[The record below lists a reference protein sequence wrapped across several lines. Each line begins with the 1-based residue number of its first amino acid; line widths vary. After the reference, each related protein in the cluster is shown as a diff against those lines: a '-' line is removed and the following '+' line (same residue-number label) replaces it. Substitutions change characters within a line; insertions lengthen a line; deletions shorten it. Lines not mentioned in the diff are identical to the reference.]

1 MRKLLYALILLFT
14 IYFIFTHLAELQ
26 LILQVLSQGDWRWM
40 LAAVAVQLVWLV
52 NIAAAFQSTYH
63 LVGVRE
69 RLSHLLPLTMVANFL
84 NVVAPSYGIGALAVL
99 IADGRRRKKPAAKV
113 STAVILFIVYDY
125 LSFMVVLAVGLIIL
139 AKHNALDTVLITAS
153 AFAISIAVVL
163 ITLTLLGIQSAERL
177 GQAVLSLTN
186 LINRILRPFLRRE
199 FISLSRSQR
208 FADDFSEGLQQ
219 IRSSPSGLILP
230 AILALTQK
238 VLMIAILYLVSVAF
252 HYPFNFNTLIACFS
266 TSYLFTIVSITPSG
280 VGFVEGAM
288 TLYLKAL
295 QVPLATS
302 AVISVAYRSITFW
315 LILVYGIVAI
325 RWVGY
330 RPAKLDHVDASVIG
344 SPSAESHPPASRTS
358 SQAGHVLSPI
368 EVEDDSSPVSRQP
381 PHEPLSS

>member
-1 MRKLLYALILLFT
+1 MRKFLYALVLLFA
-14 IYFIFTHLAELQ
+14 IYFIFTHLDELQ
-26 LILQVLSQGDWRWM
+26 LMLQVLSQGDWRWM
-40 LAAVAVQLVWLV
+40 LAAVGVQLLWLA
-52 NIAAAFQSTYH
+52 NIAAAFQSTYR

-69 RLSHLLPLTMVANFL
+69 HLSHLIPLTTVANFL

-99 IADGRRRKKPAAKV
+99 IADGRRRGKPAAKV

-125 LSFMVVLAVGLIIL
+125 LGFMVVLALGLIIM
-139 AKHNALDTVLITAS
+139 AKHNVLDTVLIAAS
-153 AFAISIAVVL
+153 TFAISIAVVL
-163 ITLTLLGIQSAERL
+163 ITLTVLGIQSAERL
-177 GQAVLSLTN
+177 VRAVLSLTN
-186 LINRILRPFLRRE
+186 LINRLLRPFLNRE
-199 FISLSRSQR
+199 LISLSRSQG
-208 FADDFSEGLQQ
+208 FADDFSEGLKH

-238 VLMIAILYLVSVAF
+238 ALMIIILYLVSVAF
-252 HYPFNFNTLIACFS
+252 HFPLNLNTLIAGFS
-266 TSYLFTIVSITPSG
+266 TSYLFTIASVTPSG

-315 LILVYGIVAI
+315 LILVYGIIAI

-330 RPAKLDHVDASVIG
+330 RPAKLEHAG
-344 SPSAESHPPASRTS
+344 SADVKSSTTEGLQPASITS
-358 SQAGHVLSPI
+358 SQTGHVLSPI
-368 EVEDDSSPVSRQP
+368 EVEDDSSPVSLHP

>member
-1 MRKLLYALILLFT
+1 MRKFLYALVLLFA
-14 IYFIFTHLAELQ
+14 IYFIFTHLDELQ
-26 LILQVLSQGDWRWM
+26 LMLQVLSQGDWRWM
-40 LAAVAVQLVWLV
+40 LAAVGVQLLWLA
-52 NIAAAFQSTYH
+52 NIAAAFQSTYR

-69 RLSHLLPLTMVANFL
+69 HLSHLIPLTTVANFL

-99 IADGRRRKKPAAKV
+99 IADGRRRGKPAAKV

-125 LSFMVVLAVGLIIL
+125 LGFMVVLALGLIIM
-139 AKHNALDTVLITAS
+139 AKHNVLDTVLIAAS
-153 AFAISIAVVL
+153 TFAISIAVVL
-163 ITLTLLGIQSAERL
+163 ITLTVLGIQSAERL
-177 GQAVLSLTN
+177 VRAVLSLTN
-186 LINRILRPFLRRE
+186 LINRLLRPFLNRE
-199 FISLSRSQR
+199 LISLSRSQG
-208 FADDFSEGLQQ
+208 FADDFSEGLKH

-238 VLMIAILYLVSVAF
+238 ALMIIILYLVSVAF
-252 HYPFNFNTLIACFS
+252 HFPLSLNTLIAGFS
-266 TSYLFTIVSITPSG
+266 TSYLFTIASVTPSG

-330 RPAKLDHVDASVIG
+330 RPVKLDHADAAVVG
-344 SPSAESHPPASRTS
+344 SPSTEIHPHASRTS
-358 SQAGHVLSPI
+358 SQAGHVLSSI
-368 EVEDDSSPVSRQP
+368 EVEDDSSPVSRQS

>member
-1 MRKLLYALILLFT
+1 MRKLLYALILIFA

-40 LAAVAVQLVWLV
+40 LAAVGVQLVWLV
-52 NIAAAFQSTYH
+52 NIAAAFQSTYR

-69 RLSHLLPLTMVANFL
+69 RLSHLIPLTTVANFL

-99 IADGRRRKKPAAKV
+99 IADGRRRGKPAAKV

-125 LSFMVVLAVGLIIL
+125 LGFMVVLALGLTVM
-139 AKHNALDTVLITAS
+139 AKHDVLDTVLIAAS

-186 LINRILRPFLRRE
+186 LTNRVVRPFLHRE
-199 FISLSRSQR
+199 LISLSRSQG
-208 FADDFSEGLQQ
+208 FANDFSEGLQH

-238 VLMIAILYLVSVAF
+238 ALMITILYVVSVAF
-252 HYPFNFNTLIACFS
+252 HYPLNLDTLIASFS
-266 TSYLFTIVSITPSG
+266 TSYLFTIASVTPSG

-288 TLYLKAL
+288 TLYLQAL

-302 AVISVAYRSITFW
+302 AVISIAYRSITFW
-315 LILVYGIVAI
+315 LILAYGIVAI

-330 RPAKLDHVDASVIG
+330 RPAKLALTGSAAAG
-344 SPSAESHPPASRTS
+344 SPTTENLQPTSTTS
-358 SQAGHVLSPI
+358 SQAGHVLSLV
-368 EVEDDSSPVSRQP
+368 EAEDDSSPVSIQP
-381 PHEPLSS
+381 PHDPLSS

>member
-1 MRKLLYALILLFT
+1 MRKLLYALILLFA

-26 LILQVLSQGDWRWM
+26 LMLQVLGQGDWRWM
-40 LAAVAVQLVWLV
+40 LAAVGVQLVWLA
-52 NIAAAFQSTYH
+52 NIAAAFQSTYR

-69 RLSHLLPLTMVANFL
+69 RLSHLIPLTTVANFL

-99 IADGRRRKKPAAKV
+99 IADGRRRGKPAAKV

-125 LSFMVVLAVGLIIL
+125 LGFMVVLALGLIIM
-139 AKHNALDTVLITAS
+139 AKHNVLDTVLITAS
-153 AFAISIAVVL
+153 AFAVSIAVVL

-186 LINRILRPFLRRE
+186 LINRVLRPFLRRE
-199 FISLSRSQR
+199 LISLSRSQS

-230 AILALTQK
+230 ALLALTQK
-238 VLMIAILYLVSVAF
+238 SLMIVILYLVSVAF
-252 HYPFNFNTLIACFS
+252 HYPFNFDTLIASFS
-266 TSYLFTIVSITPSG
+266 ISYLFTIASVTPSG

-302 AVISVAYRSITFW
+302 VVISVAYRSITFW
-315 LILVYGIVAI
+315 LILIYGIVAI

-330 RPAKLDHVDASVIG
+330 RPVKLDHADVAVVG
-344 SPSAESHPPASRTS
+344 SPTTESLQPASISS
-358 SQAGHVLSPI
+358 SQAGHVYSPI
-368 EVEDDSSPVSRQP
+368 KIEDDSSPVSTQP

>member
-40 LAAVAVQLVWLV
+40 LAAVGVQLVWLA
-52 NIAAAFQSTYH
+52 NIAAAFQSTYR

-163 ITLTLLGIQSAERL
+163 IMLTLLGIQSAERL

-252 HYPFNFNTLIACFS
+252 HYPFNFDTLIACFS

-330 RPAKLDHVDASVIG
+330 RPVKLDHADAAVVG
-344 SPSAESHPPASRTS
+344 SPSTEIHPHASRTS
-358 SQAGHVLSPI
+358 SQAGHVLSSI
-368 EVEDDSSPVSRQP
+368 EVEDDSSPVSRQS